1 MVTTKGDEREEARP
15 APNENIVSATMDA
28 NFDSL
33 NWHADVLS
41 FVCLISFGCST
52 WLYSGGVVIAH
63 LGGTQFDSIQPRRCA
78 VRCRFLE
85 SHLEYAAHVNNT
97 SRKRIKII
105 IFRRVLNSDMMD
117 GGREERREWD
127 RKQKETYAK
136 QQQTTPT
143 YVRPECDRWPASI
156 SLLWFLLP
164 LSLMLP
170 LRWVCVCVCR
180 LGWRLSLSLSFT
192 LFFGPIE
199 WDGLLCKSINWRAQ
213 NEETINNTTSRYTTN
228 KEECTT
234 PAIEPRGGEVTDLSI
249 LLRRFS
255 FSLGVNEF
263 DYILRHTLWGN
274 GTTTNPLTA
283 ACTS

>member
-143 YVRPECDRWPASI
+143 YVRPECDR
-156 SLLWFLLP
+156 
-164 LSLMLP
+164 
-170 LRWVCVCVCR
+170 
-180 LGWRLSLSLSFT
+180 
-192 LFFGPIE
+192 
-199 WDGLLCKSINWRAQ
+199 
-213 NEETINNTTSRYTTN
+213 
-228 KEECTT
+228 
-234 PAIEPRGGEVTDLSI
+234 
-249 LLRRFS
+249 
-255 FSLGVNEF
+255 
-263 DYILRHTLWGN
+263 
-274 GTTTNPLTA
+274 
-283 ACTS
+283 